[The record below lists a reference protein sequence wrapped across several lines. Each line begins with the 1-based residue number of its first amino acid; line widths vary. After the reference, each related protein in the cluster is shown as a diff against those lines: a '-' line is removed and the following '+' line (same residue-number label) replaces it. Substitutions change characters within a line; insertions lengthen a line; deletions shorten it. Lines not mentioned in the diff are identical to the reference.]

1 MEFTSMK
8 QLTKHFKNLGFFI
21 FQRTQNS
28 ITMYVP
34 VIPKDSYLDLDSEEV
49 TLSGETPQEIYD
61 NFLKWVYDK
70 KKWVENRR
78 LVMFDYSANPFDFDL
93 AEELLNLG
101 FKYVEVENEDTN
113 FVEVLCKY
121 CYVDRSGTFQ
131 FDGEIY
137 LDDIGDKFMTL
148 EHIKNW
154 IKENTQFRA
163 TKNRLYV

>member
-1 MEFTSMK
+1 MK

-21 FQRTQNS
+21 LQRTKNS

-34 VIPKDSYLDLDSEEV
+34 VIPKDGYPELNNEEV
-49 TLSGETPQEIYD
+49 RLTGETPQEIYD
-61 NFLKWVYDK
+61 NFLKWVFDK
-70 KKWVENRR
+70 EKWVDNNR
-78 LVMFDYSANPFDFDL
+78 LVIFDHFANPYDFDL
-93 AEELLNLG
+93 AGELLNLG

-121 CYVDRSGTFQ
+121 CYVDSSGNFQ

-137 LDDIGDKFMTL
+137 FDDIGDKFMTL
-148 EHIKNW
+148 EYIKNW
-154 IKENTQFRA
+154 IKENPQFRA

>member
-21 FQRTQNS
+21 FQRTKDS

-34 VIPKDSYLDLDSEEV
+34 VIPKDRYPDINIEEV
-49 TLSGETPQEIYD
+49 TITGTPQEIYD
-61 NFLKWVYDK
+61 NFLKWVFDK
-70 KKWVENRR
+70 KKWVDNNR
-78 LVMFDYSANPFDFDL
+78 LVLFDRFANPYDFDL
-93 AEELLNLG
+93 VEELLDLG
-101 FKYVEVENEDTN
+101 FKYVEVEYEDTN

-121 CYVDRSGTFQ
+121 CYLDGSGNFQ

-137 LDDIGDKFMTL
+137 FDDIGDKFMTL

-154 IKENTQFRA
+154 IKENPQFRA
-163 TKNRLYV
+163 TKNRLFV